1 LRAGVNAHFGSPFLG
16 AIFGSHF
23 CEPFLVAILGALLAG
38 LKGMGMHGNP
48 YPAMDRKINK
58 LQQSKM

>member
-1 LRAGVNAHFGSPFLG
+1 LG